1 MANTIVMNIGMIS
14 LFFFILIAFSLF
26 SLIAYLLRYQTKPQK
41 RGKRNGDFVN
51 FSDLIERVIFSSYV
65 RKCEKSPSYLLYI

>member
-51 FSDLIERVIFSSYV
+51 FSN
-65 RKCEKSPSYLLYI
+65 